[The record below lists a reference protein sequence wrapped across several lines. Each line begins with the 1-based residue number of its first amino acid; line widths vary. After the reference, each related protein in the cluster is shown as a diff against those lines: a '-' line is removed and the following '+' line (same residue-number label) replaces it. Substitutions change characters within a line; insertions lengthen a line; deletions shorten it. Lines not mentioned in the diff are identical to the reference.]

1 MSRTTT
7 STEISKDALDFDLI
21 ADVFV
26 SESIAASPAELHG
39 QLCGYLASGVTLL
52 LEDWLT
58 MVADFCNLESWKEES
73 SRAAIVEL
81 YTATLTLFQN
91 GEYALVPSISDDDA
105 ELCERGVTL
114 SQWAHGF
121 LAGYGL
127 SGQKNTLSD
136 ETKQILRDFANISA
150 MQAEMRSLEDNNDN
164 EADLTELIEYVRLSA
179 MMMYSEH
186 HDVNPDVDYTKK
198 NPLH

>member
-1 MSRTTT
+1 M
-7 STEISKDALDFDLI
+7 STEMLKDALDFDLI

-26 SESIAASPAELHG
+26 TESITASPSELHG
-39 QLCGYLASGVTLL
+39 QLCGYLASGVTLP

-58 MVADFCNLESWKEES
+58 MVVEFCDIEGWKEDA
-73 SRAAIVEL
+73 SRVIIVEL
-81 YTATLTLFQN
+81 YTATLTLLQN
-91 GEYALVPSISDDDA
+91 GEFALVPSISDEDA
-105 ELCERGVTL
+105 DLCERGVTL

-150 MQAEMRSLEDNNDN
+150 MQAEMRALEDSNDN
-164 EADLTELIEYVRLSA
+164 EADLTELVEYVRLSA
-179 MMMYSEH
+179 MMMYTEH
-186 HDVNPDVDYTKK
+186 HAINPDVDHTKK
-198 NPLH
+198 NSLH

>member
-1 MSRTTT
+1 M
-7 STEISKDALDFDLI
+7 STEMLKDALDFDLI

-26 SESIAASPAELHG
+26 TESITASPSELHG

-58 MVADFCNLESWKEES
+58 MVVEFCDIEGWKEDA
-73 SRAAIVEL
+73 SRAVIVEL

-91 GEYALVPSISDDDA
+91 GEFALVPSISDEDA

-114 SQWAHGF
+114 AQWAHGF

-127 SGQKNTLSD
+127 SGQKNDLSD
-136 ETKQILRDFANISA
+136 ETKQILRDFANISG
-150 MQAEMRSLEDNNDN
+150 MQAEMRALEDNNDN
-164 EADLTELIEYVRLSA
+164 EADLTELVEYVRLSA
-179 MMMYSEH
+179 MMLYTEH
-186 HDVNPDVDYTKK
+186 HDINPDVDHTKQ
-198 NPLH
+198 NSLH

>member
-1 MSRTTT
+1 M
-7 STEISKDALDFDLI
+7 STEMLKDALDFDLI

-26 SESIAASPAELHG
+26 SESITASPSELHG
-39 QLCGYLASGVTLL
+39 QLCGYLASGVTLP

-58 MVADFCNLESWKEES
+58 MVAEFCDIEGWKEEA
-73 SRAAIVEL
+73 SRAVMVEL

-91 GEYALVPSISDDDA
+91 GEFALVPSIADEDA

-127 SGQKNTLSD
+127 SGQKSNLSD
-136 ETKQILRDFANISA
+136 ETKQILRDFANISG
-150 MQAEMRSLEDNNDN
+150 MQAEMRALEDNNDN
-164 EADLTELIEYVRLSA
+164 EADLTELVEYVRLSA
-179 MMMYSEH
+179 MMMFTEH
-186 HDVNPDVDYTKK
+186 HDINPDVDHTKQ
-198 NPLH
+198 NSLH

>member
-1 MSRTTT
+1 MSRTAT
-7 STEISKDALDFDLI
+7 STEMLKDALDFDLI

-26 SESIAASPAELHG
+26 SESITASPAELHG

-58 MVADFCNLESWKEES
+58 MVAEFCDIEGWKEDA

-136 ETKQILRDFANISA
+136 ETKQILRDFANISG
-150 MQAEMRSLEDNNDN
+150 MQAEMRSLEDSNDN
-164 EADLTELIEYVRLSA
+164 EADLTELVEYVRLSA

-186 HDVNPDVDYTKK
+186 HDVNPDADHTKK

>member
-1 MSRTTT
+1 ML
-7 STEISKDALDFDLI
+7 KDALDFDLI

-26 SESIAASPAELHG
+26 SESITVSPAELHG

-52 LEDWLT
+52 LEDWLA
-58 MVADFCNLESWKEES
+58 MVAEFCDIGGWKEDA

-81 YTATLTLFQN
+81 YTATLTLMQN

-136 ETKQILRDFANISA
+136 ETKQILRDFANISG
-150 MQAEMRSLEDNNDN
+150 MQAEMRVLEDNNDN
-164 EADLTELIEYVRLSA
+164 EADLTELVEYVRLSA
-179 MMMYSEH
+179 MMMYTEH
-186 HDVNPDVDYTKK
+186 HDVNPDIDHTIK

>member
-1 MSRTTT
+1 M
-7 STEISKDALDFDLI
+7 STEMLKDALDFDLI

-26 SESIAASPAELHG
+26 TESISASPAELHG
-39 QLCGYLASGVTLL
+39 QLCGYLASGVTLP
-52 LEDWLT
+52 LEDWLS
-58 MVADFCNLESWKEES
+58 MVVEFCDIEGWKEDA

-81 YTATLTLFQN
+81 YTATLTLLQN
-91 GEYALVPSISDDDA
+91 GEYALVPCMSDDDA

-127 SGQKNTLSD
+127 SGQKKDLSE
-136 ETKQILRDFANISA
+136 ETKQILRDFANISG

-164 EADLTELIEYVRLSA
+164 EADLTELVEYVRLSA
-179 MMMYSEH
+179 MMLYSEH
-186 HDVNPDVDYTKK
+186 HEVNPDVDHTKQSS
-198 NPLH
+198 LH

>member
-1 MSRTTT
+1 M
-7 STEISKDALDFDLI
+7 STEMLKDALDFDLI

-26 SESIAASPAELHG
+26 SESITASPAELHG
-39 QLCGYLASGVTLL
+39 QLCGYLASGVALP
-52 LEDWLT
+52 LEDWLI
-58 MVADFCNLESWKEES
+58 MVAEFCDIEGWKEEA

-81 YTATLTLFQN
+81 YTATLTLLQN

-136 ETKQILRDFANISA
+136 ETKQILRDFANISG
-150 MQAEMRSLEDNNDN
+150 MQAEMRMLEENNDN
-164 EADLTELIEYVRLSA
+164 EADLTELVEYVRLSA
-179 MMMYSEH
+179 MMMYTEH
-186 HDVNPDVDYTKK
+186 HDVNPNIDHTKK

>member
-1 MSRTTT
+1 M
-7 STEISKDALDFDLI
+7 STEMLKDALDFDLI

-26 SESIAASPAELHG
+26 VESISASPAELHG
-39 QLCGYLASGVTLL
+39 QLCGYLASGVTLP

-58 MVADFCNLESWKEES
+58 MVVEFCDIESWKEEA

-81 YTATLTLFQN
+81 YTSTLTLYQN
-91 GEYALVPSISDDDA
+91 GEYALIPCISDDDA

-127 SGQKNTLSD
+127 SGQKNALTD
-136 ETKQILRDFANISA
+136 ETKQILRDFANISG
-150 MQAEMRSLEDNNDN
+150 MQAEMRVLEDNNDN
-164 EADLTELIEYVRLSA
+164 ETDLTELVEYVRLSA
-179 MMMYSEH
+179 MMMYAEH
-186 HDVNPDVDYTKK
+186 FDVKPDVDHSKQ
-198 NPLH
+198 NALH

>member
-1 MSRTTT
+1 ML
-7 STEISKDALDFDLI
+7 KDALDFDLI

-26 SESIAASPAELHG
+26 SESITASPSELHG
-39 QLCGYLASGVTLL
+39 QLCGYLASGVTLP
-52 LEDWLT
+52 LEDWLA
-58 MVADFCNLESWKEES
+58 MVVEFCDIEGWKEDA

-136 ETKQILRDFANISA
+136 ETKQILRDFANISG
-150 MQAEMRSLEDNNDN
+150 MQAEMRGLEDNNDN
-164 EADLTELIEYVRLSA
+164 EADLTELVEYVRLSA

-186 HDVNPDVDYTKK
+186 HDVNPDVDHTKQT
-198 NPLH
+198 PLH

>member
-1 MSRTTT
+1 M
-7 STEISKDALDFDLI
+7 STEMLKDALDFDLI

-26 SESIAASPAELHG
+26 AESIAASPAELHG

-52 LEDWLT
+52 LEDWLS
-58 MVADFCNLESWKEES
+58 MVVNFCDIEGWKNDS
-73 SRAAIVEL
+73 SRAVIVEL

-91 GEYALVPSISDDDA
+91 GEYALVPSISDEDA
-105 ELCERGVTL
+105 DLCERGVTL

-150 MQAEMRSLEDNNDN
+150 MQAEMEAMENNNDN
-164 EADLTELIEYVRLSA
+164 EMDLTELVEYVRLSS

-186 HDVNPDVDYTKK
+186 HDVNPNIDHTKT
-198 NPLH
+198 NPVH